1 MPPQQKIF
9 TDDLVMKDGQIG
21 LVERAPNS
29 SDEEDEDDDII
40 SDEAPNADKLPA
52 GAAKVHW
59 AKTDEPATEFIDEL
73 RLTDRVF
80 LLGDIVSRS
89 DAQLGQTGVVVGMRM
104 YCDVRCNDGMDLPRV
119 PTELLQPLTSCRPGA
134 LVLHTQFRWLG
145 RVDEVY
151 DNVNLSFDDGASCK
165 VRHGILVAWRRARQP
180 ARPCRRT
187 FACLQ
192 PGAVSRP

>member
-1 MPPQQKIF
+1 MPGQQKIF
-9 TDDLVMKDGQIG
+9 TDDLVTKDGQIG

-29 SDEEDEDDDII
+29 SDEEDEEDDDII
-40 SDEAPNADKLPA
+40 SDEAPNGDKLPV
-52 GAAKVHW
+52 GSAKVHW
-59 AKTDEPATEFIDEL
+59 SKTDEPVTEFIDDL

-89 DAQLGQTGVVVGMRM
+89 EAQLGQTGVVIGMRM
-104 YCDVRCNDGMDLPRV
+104 FCDVRCNDGVELPRV

-151 DNVNLSFDDGASCK
+151 DNVHLSFDDGASCK
-165 VRHGILVAWRRARQP
+165 VRLGWPVARNRHPAARHPLAFARAHAP
-180 ARPCRRT
+180 LA
-187 FACLQ
+187 
-192 PGAVSRP
+192 